1 MPKIAAAT
9 VAEHRSNQRA
19 AVLAAAVD
27 LLAEGGVSSLTP
39 GSVGSRAGMARSS
52 VYQYF
57 GSVPALLAS
66 LLEESFPPARAVI
79 DDALTEA
86 RTPAGRVEAYVRA
99 TLRMTTDDRHRA
111 LPVLARADLPA
122 MCRSRMHELQAVHA
136 EPLLG
141 ALAELDPDTATLR
154 SHLILGLLQA
164 AMRRVEAGDDV
175 ADVERNVLVMLRVGV
190 LG

>member
-27 LLAEGGVSSLTP
+27 LLAEGGVSALTP
-39 GSVGSRAGMARSS
+39 ASVGSRAGMARSS

-57 GSVPALLAS
+57 DSVPALLAS
-66 LLEESFPPARAVI
+66 LLEESFPPARTVI
-79 DDALTEA
+79 DDALAEA

-99 TLRMTTDDRHRA
+99 TLSLATDGRHRA
-111 LPVLARADLPA
+111 LAVLARADLPA
-122 MCRSRMHELQAVHA
+122 MCRSRMYELHA
-136 EPLLG
+136 AHAKPLLD
-141 ALAELDPDTATLR
+141 ALAELDPETATLR
-154 SHLILGLLQA
+154 SHLLLGLLHA

-175 ADVERNVLVMLRVGV
+175 ADVERNVLEILQVGV
-190 LG
+190 MG